1 MSGDFNSWFT
11 NCKISHIASL
21 KKTAVKHLH
30 FFYLLRRFR
39 VVSHSEKRN
48 ELMVLCGCG

>member
-30 FFYLLRRFR
+30 FFLSFKK
-39 VVSHSEKRN
+39 VQSGQPFGKKE
-48 ELMVLCGCG
+48 